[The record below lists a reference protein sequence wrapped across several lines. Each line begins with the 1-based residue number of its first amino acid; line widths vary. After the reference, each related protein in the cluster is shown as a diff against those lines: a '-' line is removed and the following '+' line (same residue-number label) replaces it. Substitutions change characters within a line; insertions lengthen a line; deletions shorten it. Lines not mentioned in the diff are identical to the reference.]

1 VPAFVKRVEGNGLYS
16 IKMVGSNRGKF
27 RVVGWKNLFKEGSF
41 TKNVCRTDSV
51 RVRAESRLKEKA
63 QAEAEARLGGELRQ
77 TKRELARSE
86 KTQKDIATKGENNL
100 KKQAMEARKTKKDV
114 TARHKRQLE
123 EMRGDLERRKEGA
136 STELDELYRQ
146 GRQKTREVVRT
157 CENTQIDLADAL
169 AKNAQLLE
177 KVRRGTVTLES
188 VQKDGMGWQEKY
200 TAQQDKMQEREN
212 LLTFVER
219 SFVEKTR
226 QLATLGK
233 KCDGLEQQLE
243 QRGEEMSKQTEHC
256 RKVCLLFVS

>member
-1 VPAFVKRVEGNGLYS
+1 
-16 IKMVGSNRGKF
+16 M
-27 RVVGWKNLFKEGSF
+27 FKEAIF

-51 RVRAESRLKEKA
+51 RVRVESRLKEKA
-63 QAEAEARLGGELRQ
+63 QAEAEARFGGELRQ

-86 KTQKDIATKGENNL
+86 KTQKDIATKGENNA

-123 EMRGDLERRKEGA
+123 EMQGDLERRKEWG

-157 CENTQIDLADAL
+157 CEKTQIDLADAL

-177 KVRRGTVTLES
+177 KVRRGTATLEK
-188 VQKDGMGWQEKY
+188 VRRVRRGWQEKY

-226 QLATLGK
+226 LLAALGK
-233 KCDGLEQQLE
+233 SVMAWNINCNNVAK
-243 QRGEEMSKQTEHC
+243 R
-256 RKVCLLFVS
+256 